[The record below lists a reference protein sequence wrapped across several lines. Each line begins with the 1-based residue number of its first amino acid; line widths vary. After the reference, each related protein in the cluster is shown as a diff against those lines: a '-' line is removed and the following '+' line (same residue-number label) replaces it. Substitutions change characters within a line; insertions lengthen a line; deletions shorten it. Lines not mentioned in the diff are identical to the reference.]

1 MKKPSRTSL
10 HASYTSKALKSVAL
24 ATSIA
29 AFLVS
34 AQHASAQAINL
45 IVSRQVYD
53 GTASP
58 IIPGTTILPNGTVA
72 TASDAYVTAGTTNV
86 WSNETP
92 DASFGV
98 TADILLDNVNP
109 LTGVRSGTYDVTAAT
124 AGAQQIVNSFPS
136 KSELSL
142 NLTPDGKSVTFMS
155 YVSGVGVLDAS
166 NGNTSAVQDNTNPVG
181 TSNNPL
187 VQRAIGQVSLINGTV
202 GAGSTTQVTAVNAY
216 SGNNG
221 RAAILG
227 NDGNYYVAGNAG
239 NSGWNVEVATTS
251 GSNALTV
258 VSGSGTTPSTYGL
271 VIGQLITGTGIP
283 ANATV
288 ASVIDGTHFTINTN
302 ATATSA
308 GIKSKIAVSAAT
320 TNALSANTG
329 IQMIAQGSSG
339 NTTVVGTQLG
349 TPGSANGLQYGF
361 SVTSVGLA
369 ADKSGKDD
377 NFRGLTLNPF
387 NNTLYTSKGSGSNGV
402 NSVYQ
407 IGSGGLPG
415 TSGASSTTISILS
428 GFSQVSAGGTSTTA
442 NPILSPFGLWFAAPN
457 VLYVGDEGSGS
468 TQDASTYAG
477 LEKWINS
484 KADGTGT
491 WSLAYTLQN
500 GLHLGTAYSVP
511 NGPNGE
517 LYPTALDPA
526 TAGLRNIAGVT
537 NADGTVTVYGV
548 TSTTSANTDQGA
560 DPNELVAITDNLS
573 ASTLPGA
580 ESFNVVEQATYGEV
594 LRGVAAAVPE
604 PASAGMLLTG
614 FGLIAGMR
622 RRSSRK
628 A

>member
-1 MKKPSRTSL
+1 MTTPSSSGTRLFHGTK
-10 HASYTSKALKSVAL
+10 TVKVFVL
-24 ATSIA
+24 AAGIA
-29 AFLVS
+29 TCLFS
-34 AQHASAQAINL
+34 AHNASAQATNL

-53 GTASP
+53 GTVST
-58 IIPGTTILPNGTVA
+58 ITPGTTILPNGTIA
-72 TASDAYVTAGTTNV
+72 TASNAYVSGGTTNV

-98 TADILLDNVNP
+98 TASILLDNVNP
-109 LTGVRSGTYDVTAAT
+109 FTGVRSGTYDVTAAT
-124 AGAQQIVNSFPS
+124 AGPQQIVNSFPS

-142 NLTPDGKSVTFMS
+142 NLTPDGTGVTFMS
-155 YVSGVGVLDAS
+155 YVAGVGVLDAS
-166 NGNTSAVQDNTNPVG
+166 NGNTLAVQDNTNPVG

-187 VQRAIGQVSLINGTV
+187 VQRAIGLVSLVNGAV

-227 NDGNYYVAGNAG
+227 SDGNYYMAGNAG
-239 NSGWNVEVATTS
+239 NSGWNVEVSTTAN
-251 GSNALTV
+251 SNALTV

-271 VIGQLITGTGIP
+271 VTGQLITGTGIP

-288 ASVIDGTHFTINTN
+288 ATVLDSTHFTINTN
-302 ATATSA
+302 ATASSA
-308 GIKSKIAVSAAT
+308 GIKSKIAVSPST
-320 TNALSANTG
+320 TNALSGNTG
-329 IQMIAQGSSG
+329 IQMIANGSSG

-349 TPGSANGLQYGF
+349 TPGSANGFQYGF
-361 SVTSVGLA
+361 SVTSAGLA

-387 NNTLYTSKGSGSNGV
+387 NNTLYTSKGSGSNGI

-407 IGSGGLPG
+407 IGSGLPG
-415 TSGASSTTISILS
+415 AGGASSTTISLLP
-428 GFSQVSAGGTSTTA
+428 GFSQVSAGGTSTTQ

-477 LEKWINS
+477 LEKWVNS

-500 GLHLGTAYSVP
+500 GLQLGTAYSVP

-517 LYPTALDPA
+517 VYPTALDPA
-526 TAGLRNIAGVT
+526 TAGLRNIAGVV
-537 NADGTVTVYGV
+537 NADGSVTIYGV
-548 TSTTSANTDQGA
+548 TATTSANTDQGA
-560 DPNELVAITDNLS
+560 DPNELVGITDSLG
-573 ASTLPGA
+573 ATTLPGT
-580 ESFNVVEQATYGEV
+580 ESFNVVEQAAYGEV
-594 LRGVAAAVPE
+594 LRGVAVVPE
-604 PASAGMLLTG
+604 PGSAMLLVAGLG
-614 FGLIAGMR
+614 FFGTMR
-622 RRSSRK
+622 RRHGKK